1 MGARDFRWPPPP
13 GGAPER
19 FAPRTRAE
27 PGRPLRPLAAPT
39 ELIDLPGGVRLE
51 CLRAGTGEPATVFAH
66 GFAGGIADTRPY
78 GSAVHGTK
86 VFFQFRGHGRSS
98 APGGPWGYADLAS
111 DLRGVADHFFA
122 RRALGVSLG
131 AAALV
136 QLLAQTPDRFDRVVF
151 VLPAVLDEPRSAHA
165 ADRTRALLDAVV
177 NGDQSTATDLLA
189 QDIPT
194 SVRDSPAA
202 WQYLRDR
209 LDQLFRD
216 GLAPALG
223 DLLGEP
229 ALPDR
234 ALLGAVT
241 AKALVIGCTGDRAHP
256 ARVAEALAEALPH
269 AELHIYPRPALLWSQ
284 RADLRRRVAGFL
296 ND

>member
-19 FAPRTRAE
+19 FAPRSRAE

-39 ELIDLPGGVRLE
+39 QLVDVAGVSLE
-51 CLRAGTGEPATVFAH
+51 CLTAGTGDPVTVFAH

-78 GSAVHGTK
+78 GSAVGGTK
-86 VFFQFRGHGRSS
+86 VFFQFRGHGRSA
-98 APGGPWGYADLAS
+98 APPGPWSYADLAG
-111 DLRGVADHFFA
+111 DLRGVADRFGA

-131 AAALV
+131 AAALA
-136 QLLAQTPDRFDRVVF
+136 QLLTRTPDRFDRVVF
-151 VLPAVLDEPRSAHA
+151 VIPAVLDEPRSTHA
-165 ADRTRALLDAVV
+165 ADRSRALLEAV
-177 NGDQSTATDLLA
+177 NDGDQATASDLLA

-216 GLAPALG
+216 GLAPSLV
-223 DLLGEP
+223 DLTDQP

-234 ALLGAVT
+234 ALLRAVT
-241 AKALVIGCTGDRAHP
+241 ARALVIGCVGDRTHP
-256 ARVAEALAEALPH
+256 ARVAEALAAALPD
-269 AELHIYPRPALLWSQ
+269 AQLHIYPRPALLWSQ
-284 RADLRRRVAGFL
+284 RADLRQRVAGFL

>member
-19 FAPRTRAE
+19 FAPRSRAE
-27 PGRPLRPLAAPT
+27 PGRPLRPFTVPT
-39 ELIDLPGGVRLE
+39 ELLGINGTTLE
-51 CLRAGTGEPATVFAH
+51 CLTAGTGDPVTVFAH

-78 GSAVHGTK
+78 GSAVTGTK
-86 VFFQFRGHGRSS
+86 VFFQFRGHGRSG
-98 APGGPWGYADLAS
+98 APARPWSYADFAD
-111 DLRGVADHFFA
+111 DLRGVADRFGA

-131 AAALV
+131 AAALTR
-136 QLLAQTPDRFDRVVF
+136 LLTGTPDRFDRVVF

-165 ADRTRALLDAVV
+165 ADRARALLAAV
-177 NGDQSTATDLLA
+177 NERDQATTTDLLA

-216 GLAPALG
+216 GLAPALD
-223 DLLGEP
+223 DLLTQP
-229 ALPDR
+229 AVADR
-234 ALLGAVT
+234 TALAGVT
-241 AKALVIGCTGDRAHP
+241 ARALVIGCVGDRTHP
-256 ARVAEALAEALPH
+256 ARVAEALAAALPD

-284 RADLRRRVAGFL
+284 RADLRQRVAGFL